1 MDNNKHI
8 SFLLDNDFNQEQIDF
23 IVKQREN
30 YLNIKIDELLDEDT
44 YERDMW
50 YTMNRS
56 GLFENNKS
64 NKSELTNW
72 TVNDTRL
79 YITEL

>member
-30 YLNIKIDELLDEDT
+30 YLNIKIDELFDEDT

>member
-1 MDNNKHI
+1 MDSKSYA
-8 SFLLDNDFNQEQIDF
+8 SFLEENDFNQEQIDF

-30 YLNIKIDELLDEDT
+30 YLNTKEDEFFDEDT
-44 YERDMW
+44 HERDMW

-56 GLFENNKS
+56 GLFENDDF
-64 NKSELTNW
+64 NKSEITNW
-72 TVNDTRL
+72 SVSDTRL

>member
-1 MDNNKHI
+1 MDNNKYI

-30 YLNIKIDELLDEDT
+30 YLNLKIDELFDEDT

-72 TVNDTRL
+72 SVSDTRL